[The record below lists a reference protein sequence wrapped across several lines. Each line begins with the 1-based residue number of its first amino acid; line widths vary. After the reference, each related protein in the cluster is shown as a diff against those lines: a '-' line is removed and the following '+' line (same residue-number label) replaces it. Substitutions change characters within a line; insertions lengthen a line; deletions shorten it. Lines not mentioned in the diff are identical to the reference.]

1 MRAIETKQ
9 KPDLYFEDFTEGQV
23 LETVTKG
30 PMMVGHQVRW
40 AGACDNYDAEYHH
53 DEYVAKELGFPG
65 IILSGPLMAS
75 YLLVA
80 VRDWLGRN
88 AVIERF
94 YDRNSGSTMPRDVAS
109 LKGKI
114 SSTYERDG
122 KCYVDLECWV
132 ENQKGEITTP
142 GGAVAVLPSRAAA

>member
-1 MRAIETKQ
+1 MKTIETKQ
-9 KPDLYFEDFTEGQV
+9 KPDRYFEDFEVGQE
-23 LETVTKG
+23 LEPLTKG
-30 PMMVGHQVRW
+30 PMMVGDQVRW

-80 VRDWLGRN
+80 VREWLGRN
-88 AVIERF
+88 AVVERF
-94 YDRNSGSTMPRDVAS
+94 FDRNSGSTMPRDVAT
-109 LKGKI
+109 LKAKVKSK
-114 SSTYERDG
+114 SSRDG
-122 KCYVDLECWV
+122 ENYIELDCWI

-142 GGAVAVLPSRAAA
+142 GTATARLPSRTVN